1 MEAEAFVE
9 QLWACAPTLD
19 NLVSEGLSHDEAEDF
34 RRSYYFVE
42 NGSDER
48 GSNPLLDLLTRY
60 DGTHV
65 EVGMVCFSKPSAY
78 SDNRWMI
85 GEVEADPLIL
95 DQNTQNIYVEERG
108 TDGYVLFRCAESADE
123 FLGAILLAARF
134 LSRCVYDGGLYKDQ
148 AKICLQAQE
157 CAEKAG
163 GEAYFSFYAM
173 LVGCE
178 A

>member
-1 MEAEAFVE
+1 V
-9 QLWACAPTLD
+9 PTLND
-19 NLVSEGLSHDEAEDF
+19 LVSEGLSHDEAEDF
-34 RRSYYFVE
+34 RRSYHFVK
-42 NGSDER
+42 NGSDKVDP
-48 GSNPLLDLLTRY
+48 NPLLDLLTRY

-65 EVGMVCFSKPSAY
+65 EIGMVRFGEPSAY
-78 SDNRWMI
+78 PDNKWVI
-85 GEVEADPLIL
+85 GKVEADPLIL
-95 DQNTQNIYVEERG
+95 NQNTQNIYVEEIG

-123 FLGAILLAARF
+123 FLNAILLAARF
-134 LSRCVYDGGLYKDQ
+134 LSRCVHDDDLYEDQ

-163 GEAYFSFYAM
+163 GEAYFSFYTM